1 VAAKVDE
8 ICSCRIGASLIRAGN
23 AYLRATDPH
32 MENGTMLYRISTQ
45 TKSFRMPKHLTK
57 ADFAS
62 ALVELRAAAEMRDL
76 TGAPDWVCDD
86 AELID
91 LLTEL
96 VARRV
101 DGEKRSL
108 VEDYRGRYTRLWNRQ
123 NRPLGVEDS
132 LKKVF
137 GGEGE

>member
-1 VAAKVDE
+1 
-8 ICSCRIGASLIRAGN
+8 
-23 AYLRATDPH
+23 
-32 MENGTMLYRISTQ
+32 
-45 TKSFRMPKHLTK
+45 MPKHLTK
-57 ADFAS
+57 ADFVS
-62 ALVELRAAAEMRDL
+62 ALAELRAAAEMRDL
-76 TGAPDWVCDD
+76 TGAPDWVRDD
-86 AELID
+86 AEMID

-137 GGEGE
+137 GGEN

>member
-1 VAAKVDE
+1 
-8 ICSCRIGASLIRAGN
+8 
-23 AYLRATDPH
+23 
-32 MENGTMLYRISTQ
+32 
-45 TKSFRMPKHLTK
+45 
-57 ADFAS
+57 
-62 ALVELRAAAEMRDL
+62 
-76 TGAPDWVCDD
+76 
-86 AELID
+86 
-91 LLTEL
+91 
-96 VARRV
+96 V